1 MKLKSL
7 IVSLSLASTCLLSAN
22 ASANTGT
29 INFIGSISTTTCEIQ
44 VATDGVISPDHV
56 VDLGSYLVS
65 DVNTLTGGA
74 HSAFGTIKDVTLIP
88 DPSTCSVPADFAGGA
103 EIKVSTNSTFGPNS
117 NVITSDDSAISNA
130 GIEFLLGGVTP
141 ILNKTVSTTDGVD
154 YDSNNGEVQFTAQ
167 PYALG
172 TVAPGPISGTAT
184 FSVSYK

>member
-29 INFIGSISTTTCEIQ
+29 IHFIGSLTTTTCEIQ

-56 VDLGSYLVS
+56 VDLGSFLVS
-65 DVNTLTGGA
+65 DVNNLTGGA
-74 HSAFGTIKDVTLIP
+74 PQAFGTVKNVTLIP
-88 DPSTCSVPADFAGGA
+88 DPSTCSTPPTFGSGA
-103 EIKVSTNSTFGPNS
+103 EVKVLTNSTFGSNS
-117 NVITSDDSAISNA
+117 NVITSEDSAISNA
-130 GIEFLLGGVTP
+130 GIEFLLGGTTP
-141 ILNKTVSTTDGVD
+141 ILNKTVPTTDGVD
-154 YDSNNGEVQFTAQ
+154 YDSNNGEVLFTAQ

-172 TVAPGPISGTAT
+172 TVTPGPITGTAT